1 MAVEVR
7 KSMPKEPHHSPK
19 ASSQPS
25 PGSIQWSI
33 RRATIW
39 LWCYSPG
46 NCLFPWCRCKPVYI
60 GALRNPQNATWS
72 SNHVGLELFA
82 EVSTYPSWSR
92 IFSRATARHLESWWR
107 PFWVTLWCDVVH
119 GQETPKYTYTKIF
132 PLQIS
137 NLLAN
142 RAILSDVSSQS
153 KVSLL
158 GASNDLSEKEGLSSI
173 TAIHDVLK
181 LPSWGIW
188 VQFLRVSIQHRPKGL
203 PCLGHGWQCMALK
216 RHLDIILNVCIKVQC
231 VCVFGYILHMLTT
244 I

>member
-7 KSMPKEPHHSPK
+7 KSMPQVAHTIHLKHPISPS
-19 ASSQPS
+19 A

-39 LWCYSPG
+39 LCYSPG

-72 SNHVGLELFA
+72 SNHLGLELFA

-92 IFSRATARHLESWWR
+92 IFFKSDGPTFGVVVKTLLGDLMVWRCTWTGDSQVHL
-107 PFWVTLWCDVVH
+107 F
-119 GQETPKYTYTKIF
+119 KIF

-142 RAILSDVSSQS
+142 CAILSDVSSQS

-158 GASNDLSEKEGLSSI
+158 GASNDLSEKEGLSS
-173 TAIHDVLK
+173 L
-181 LPSWGIW
+181 LP
-188 VQFLRVSIQHRPKGL
+188 FT
-203 PCLGHGWQCMALK
+203 M
-216 RHLDIILNVCIKVQC
+216 
-231 VCVFGYILHMLTT
+231 F
-244 I
+244 

>member
-7 KSMPKEPHHSPK
+7 KSMPQVAHTIHLKHPISPS
-19 ASSQPS
+19 A

-39 LWCYSPG
+39 LCYSPG

-72 SNHVGLELFA
+72 SNHLGLELFA

-119 GQETPKYTYTKIF
+119 GQETPKYTCSRYFHYKYQIYWLTAPFSVMFHPKARF
-132 PLQIS
+132 PFWVPQMTCLKKKVYHHYCHS
-137 NLLAN
+137 RCSKTAFLGYLGA
-142 RAILSDVSSQS
+142 VSSSLHPAPS
-153 KVSLL
+153 KRPALF
-158 GASNDLSEKEGLSSI
+158 GAWVAMHGLE
-173 TAIHDVLK
+173 TASRYYSK
-181 LPSWGIW
+181 
-188 VQFLRVSIQHRPKGL
+188 
-203 PCLGHGWQCMALK
+203 CM
-216 RHLDIILNVCIKVQC
+216 
-231 VCVFGYILHMLTT
+231 Y
-244 I
+244 